1 MRNEGLLSVRGLV
14 SIVALVVAGLAL
26 AWLCVRTAIVGVLP
40 PNAPVVLRLA
50 PHDPDV
56 VLGRATAVL
65 ARPRS
70 RLDAGTLAAV
80 GRAAAVAPL
89 DARPFLL
96 IGRQQLLEG
105 KSDRAV
111 KSLEAGQR
119 LNPRNRFIHLLL
131 VEHYLLANRY
141 GDAAAQLSV
150 LARLIN
156 AAQPVIATAMA
167 RMLVEP
173 DMQDA
178 VRRAL
183 KTDPRLERAV
193 LVALAKNNS
202 EPDTIFALASP
213 TALADAGAPESW
225 GPVLVSRLVT
235 AGRFQAARA
244 VWQKVYKLPQEA
256 VARPVFNPT
265 FRRVAASPPFDWTLT
280 AGSLG
285 AADPRRGTLAVDYY
299 GRESGDL
306 ASQLLVLAP
315 GRYQL
320 AFTAEGGKPDGAS
333 RLFWTIACAG
343 DGKPVLTNV
352 AVPASPRIQRA
363 ASAFTVPAGC
373 PAQTLTLR
381 GEAAEFPSSLN
392 LTIGGVAIRPL
403 AETKP

>member
-1 MRNEGLLSVRGLV
+1 MRNEGLLSARGLV
-14 SIVALVVAGLAL
+14 SVVALAVAGLAL
-26 AWLCVRTAIVGVLP
+26 AWLCLRTAIVGVLP
-40 PNAPVVLRLA
+40 SNAPAVLRLA

-56 VLGRATAVL
+56 VLDRASAILV
-65 ARPRS
+65 RPRS
-70 RLDAGTLAAV
+70 RLDAGTVAAV
-80 GRAAAVAPL
+80 GRAAAIAPL

-96 IGRQQLLEG
+96 IGRQQMLEG
-105 KSDRAV
+105 KSDRAIR
-111 KSLEAGQR
+111 SLEAGQR
-119 LNPRNRFIHLLL
+119 LNPRNRFIHLMLL
-131 VEHYLLANRY
+131 EHYLLADRY

-156 AAQPVIATAMA
+156 AAQPAVANAMA
-167 RMLVEP
+167 QMVIQP
-173 DMQDA
+173 DMQEA
-178 VRRAL
+178 ARRAL
-183 KTDPRLERAV
+183 RTDPRLERAV
-193 LVALAKNNS
+193 LVALARNNS
-202 EPDTIFALASP
+202 EPETIFALASP
-213 TALADAGAPESW
+213 AALADAGAAESW

-256 VARPVFNPT
+256 VATPIFNPA
-265 FRRVAASPPFDWTLT
+265 FDRIAASPPFDWTLT

-285 AADPRRGTLAVDYY
+285 AADPRRGTLAIDYY

-315 GRYQL
+315 GRYQF

-343 DGKPVLTNV
+343 DGKSVLANV
-352 AVPASPRIQRA
+352 AVPTSPRVQRA
-363 ASAFTVPAGC
+363 GSAFSVPAGC

-381 GEAAEFPSSLN
+381 GEAAEFPSPLN